1 MAPEPAASGLA
12 GHPDRLR
19 WNARYRGDFVP
30 SFRPH
35 PLAEQALAL
44 GLQAGPVLDLA
55 CGPSGSALLLAAA
68 GHEVIAVD
76 VSDVALALLTAEAA
90 RRGLASQVRS
100 VEADLASYA
109 TAPDSCAL
117 VLCTGF
123 WERAVFGRA
132 AAAVMP
138 GGLLAWEAFT
148 DAACADRP
156 DLPAEWCVRDG
167 EPATLLPSGF
177 EVLDQ
182 RDVDSGHAQA
192 RAPRRR
198 LLACRRATRG
208 DSQRPRD

>member
-35 PLAEQALAL
+35 PLAKRALQL
-44 GLQAGPVLDLA
+44 GLPAGPVLDLA

-68 GHEVIAVD
+68 GHDVIAVD
-76 VSDVALALLTAEAA
+76 VSDVALRMLMAEAA
-90 RRGLASQVRS
+90 RRGLASQVQT
-100 VEADLASYA
+100 VEADLMRYA
-109 TAPDSCAL
+109 PAADSSAL

-123 WERAVFGRA
+123 WERTVFGRA

-148 DAACADRP
+148 DAARADRP

-167 EPATLLPSGF
+167 EPATLLPPDF

-182 RDVDSGHAQA
+182 RDVGGGHAQA
-192 RAPRRR
+192 HAPRRR
-198 LLACRRATRG
+198 LLTRRRATRG
-208 DSQRPRD
+208 DSQRHRD